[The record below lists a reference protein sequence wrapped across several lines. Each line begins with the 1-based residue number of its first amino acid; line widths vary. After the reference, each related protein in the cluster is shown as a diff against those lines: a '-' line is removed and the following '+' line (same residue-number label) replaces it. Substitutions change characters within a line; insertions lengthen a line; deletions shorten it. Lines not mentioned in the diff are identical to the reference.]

1 MSSSTNIK
9 PQQSILSSSE
19 KRSAYSLAGIYALR
33 MLGLFMI
40 LPVFSLYAQK
50 LEHSTPMLIGIAIGA
65 YGLTQALFQ
74 IPYGYLSDRVGRKP
88 MIIAGMLIFAL
99 GSIIAAQ
106 ATDIYGV
113 IIGRLLQG
121 SGAVAAV
128 LMAFAADLTREEHR
142 LKVMAIIG
150 MSIGFSFGIAMVLGS
165 LLEQWIGV
173 NGIFLLTAVLALLAI
188 VIVVF
193 VVPNPEQIKHHRDTE
208 AEPAKLLKMLKDPQL
223 FRLDLGIFILHMV
236 LTATFL
242 VIPLSLTQE
251 NIGNLMLNEHWKVY
265 LPTIFLSMILMV
277 PFIIIAETKRK
288 MKAVFIG
295 AIFVLSLTELCF
307 YFFSYSAISI
317 AVILLIFFTAF
328 NLLEASL
335 PSLVAKISPAENKG
349 TAMGVYSTSQFLG
362 AFSGGVFGG
371 LVMDFGGMQ
380 SVYLFAVI
388 CLLSWLLI
396 AVTMKSPRYLSNF
409 IVKVSN
415 AKSEDIIHLTQ
426 MLTEVNGVA
435 EAVIDLEV
443 GEAFLK
449 VDLHALD
456 RDKLLQVSNQYC

>member
-1 MSSSTNIK
+1 MSSNQPSSN
-9 PQQSILSSSE
+9 QSILSSEE
-19 KRSAYSLAGIYALR
+19 KRSAYSLASIYSLR

-40 LPVFSLYAQK
+40 LPVFSLYAQD
-50 LEHSTPMLIGIAIGA
+50 LSGSTPLLIGIAIGA

-88 MIIAGMLIFAL
+88 MIILGLSIFAV
-99 GSIIAAQ
+99 GSIIAAM
-106 ATDIYGV
+106 ASDIYWV

-173 NGIFLLTAVLALLAI
+173 NGIFLLTSVLAVLAIFI
-188 VIVVF
+188 VIF
-193 VVPNPEQIKHHRDTE
+193 IVPNPVNIKHHRDTE
-208 AEPAKLLKMLKDPQL
+208 AEPGKLIKMLKDPQL

-236 LTATFL
+236 LTATFIVL
-242 VIPLSLTQE
+242 PLALTQE
-251 NIGNLMLNEHWKVY
+251 DVGNLPVSSHWQIY
-265 LPTIFLSMILMV
+265 LPTIFLSMILMI

-288 MKAVFIG
+288 MKSVFLG
-295 AIFVLSLTELCF
+295 AILVLVLTEICF
-307 YFFSYSAISI
+307 YFFSYSALII
-317 AVILLIFFTAF
+317 AVILLVFFTAF

-362 AFSGGVFGG
+362 AFIGGVIGG
-371 LVMDFGGMQ
+371 LVMDYWGLKA
-380 SVYLFAVI
+380 VYLFAVI
-388 CLLSWLLI
+388 SLLSWLMI

-409 IVKVSN
+409 VVKVSQ
-415 AKSEDIIHLTQ
+415 AKATDIIHLTQ
-426 MLTEVNGVA
+426 LLTDVNGVA
-435 EAVIDLEV
+435 EAVIDIEA

-456 RDKLLQVSNQYC
+456 RDKLLDVSKQYC